1 MSINQKF
8 DGNVTVT
15 GNLLKGDGTSFGVKK
30 TLLGYATNNNDVNL
44 STMEWRIK
52 VGNGA
57 QLNWE
62 DYDLFIFTGG
72 GNLIIYLSSQ
82 LLNSDATTD
91 TRIKQSGMFIVKSD
105 GTTNICKST
114 LHQFLDEDGYY
125 KMSIIAY
132 PQIDPTAEYVGYLFG
147 LKFS

>member
-30 TLLGYATNNNDVNL
+30 TLLGYTTNFNNIDF

-82 LLNSDATTD
+82 LLNSDDTTD

-147 LKFS
+147 LKFN